1 MARTHG
7 SLQARSCFVGR
18 LLALPSVSDALAL
31 TANVYRRTKD
41 YRCVGAVVGAAE
53 TSVRIAMTGAIPL
66 AAPIIHSAGDW
77 KVLDEWAC
85 RGLDSVEEMAPI
97 VTKPTNEM
105 VEDIQGR
112 VLSLLAGTTT
122 TTAADDEPLTLT
134 SALTTRV
141 HNTVELLSNTKRGR
155 TAAEV
160 AERLLEAAH
169 FLLDYYLPP
178 DEGDLQ
184 ESNGRGGGVVTKA
197 STLAHKTQL
206 RLFRVTH
213 SVIHPHHPDCDSS
226 RPTQL
231 VRCAAR
237 AAREWYW
244 TPKPWLGVNHLTT
257 VARIIYSLALH
268 AYARLSAI
276 LQTLLPLVSSLDPRS
291 AASVT
296 ARAMMDLC
304 HIVAKITRKLLLRL
318 AIFCMAL
325 EGEIMKIWAWS
336 DYRLRCILTSWEQRE
351 RASTTMVWGLA
362 TIEEREESTTS

>member
-231 VRCAAR
+231 
-237 AAREWYW
+237 
-244 TPKPWLGVNHLTT
+244 
-257 VARIIYSLALH
+257 
-268 AYARLSAI
+268 
-276 LQTLLPLVSSLDPRS
+276 
-291 AASVT
+291 
-296 ARAMMDLC
+296 
-304 HIVAKITRKLLLRL
+304 
-318 AIFCMAL
+318 
-325 EGEIMKIWAWS
+325 AWS